1 MIGGGT
7 AQLQVD
13 LRFRAAPLET
23 RGAYRMLLDFADACG
38 DVVAKGR
45 DGIGAAA
52 LALDVPRDEASRI
65 VATLAEYELVRV
77 EASRLCLMVGT
88 SRGKHGGMSPA
99 ERKRVSRN
107 KASTPTP
114 PVAPAQAS
122 QPPARTAPTPPA
134 ATDVTGQ
141 NGSVTG
147 EATVI
152 AAEFDNGHGLIT
164 GACHGQNPSLPPS
177 PFPSPLHP
185 PSSLS
190 LTLSPLSPSGRV
202 AADAAPPAEVSSP
215 EPPKASEAA
224 PTPAG
229 SQPAPQASLF
239 GGADSSQSPE
249 PKPDPKPRPKRE
261 PKPKAEPVLPFKIG
275 EALAALADAASGR
288 FTPGEDRDITR
299 VHAVQLTG
307 AVKRYPVLDEWRVC
321 GEWLAAGGLAHMP
334 EIGLSW
340 VTSAALNDAMARSRR
355 WNSEGRPALVGRISL
370 PTVSAPAA
378 PPVPRAPV
386 VPDMPRGPV
395 VTAAERSAARAA
407 LLAAIAPKEVL

>member
-13 LRFRAAPLET
+13 LRFRAAPLEA

-52 LALDVPRDEASRI
+52 LALDVSRDEASRI
-65 VATLAEYELVRV
+65 VATLAEYDLVRV

-88 SRGKHGGMSPA
+88 SRGKRGGMSPA
-99 ERKRVSRN
+99 ERKRVSRD

-114 PVAPAQAS
+114 PVAPAQ
-122 QPPARTAPTPPA
+122 TAPTPPA

-141 NGSVTG
+141 NVSVTDKT
-147 EATVI
+147 TVI
-152 AAEFDNGHGLIT
+152 AAESGNGHGLVT

-177 PFPSPLHP
+177 PSPSPLHP

-202 AADAAPPAEVSSP
+202 AADAAPPAEASSP
-215 EPPKASEAA
+215 EPPKASETA
-224 PTPAG
+224 PTPTG
-229 SQPAPQASLF
+229 SQSAPQASLF
-239 GGADSSQSPE
+239 GGTDSSQSPE
-249 PKPDPKPRPKRE
+249 PKPDPKPRRKRE

-370 PTVSAPAA
+370 PAAAA
-378 PPVPRAPV
+378 PQASR
-386 VPDMPRGPV
+386 
-395 VTAAERSAARAA
+395 EEIAAR
-407 LLAAIAPKEVL
+407 LPVHQPKIIKGLHL